1 MPQARTAALWIGSQ
15 ELLELP
21 DVEIS
26 ADSSGTTTSLTLEGP
41 WKKCLAEAPRP
52 GQSISPYVGLV
63 QRTRIVRAEGG
74 KGNIHISMFDGP
86 EKAETGGGKVISMPR
101 YEIFFNDVEKA
112 LERHPRYNDGTTEG
126 WGGETME
133 STIKIVVNQSDAKLK
148 EKFVRLFGDIEEW
161 EGTNGQ
167 LIQILKDSGPEGR
180 TAIKEHGGTQGYLAF
195 LEDFFK
201 KWDAGI
207 EAYVIGLPVAR
218 KTTTLT
224 APVAVGKTGIRQTP
238 KGFGAM
244 LPSGFQW
251 LKSED
256 RCSWTGDSGTCE
268 HVEEW
273 KAADTID
280 HDLYP
285 SG

>member
-1 MPQARTAALWIGSQ
+1 MA
-15 ELLELP
+15 
-21 DVEIS
+21 
-26 ADSSGTTTSLTLEGP
+26 
-41 WKKCLAEAPRP
+41 
-52 GQSISPYVGLV
+52 
-63 QRTRIVRAEGG
+63 
-74 KGNIHISMFDGP
+74 
-86 EKAETGGGKVISMPR
+86 
-101 YEIFFNDVEKA
+101 
-112 LERHPRYNDGTTEG
+112 
-126 WGGETME
+126 
-133 STIKIVVNQSDAKLK
+133 STISIVVNQSDAKLK

-161 EGTNGQ
+161 KGTNGQ

-180 TAIKEHGGTQGYLAF
+180 TALKEHGGTQGDLAF

-207 EAYVIGLPVAR
+207 EAYIIGLPVAR

-238 KGFGAM
+238 TGFGKM

-256 RCSWTGDSGTCE
+256 RCSWTGNSGTCE

-285 SG
+285 AG